1 MALPTL
7 NVTPGSGATINT
19 LPNAPA
25 TTANSVSVAL
35 ATDQSAVPV
44 TAASLPLPT
53 GAMPAIG
60 GSVALAA
67 GTNTVGGVTVADPLS
82 GHSANVFQFHNADN
96 VALGGSAYGVN
107 TGGVAQLLNAA
118 GNLDRQRE
126 AGIDGVPAQGIS
138 SGVTSFAMQFK
149 TSSAGAISAGLQT
162 VTPLAMAGV
171 VGGVNWSIQVGST
184 LVIDT
189 GTNRE
194 VVIVSAITPTS
205 FAAVFGKAHSTTAA
219 PITGFVYN
227 QGRDASGENDGATG
241 SGTAVAAEFEYN
253 AGDPSGGNFDRVR
266 SLNAK
271 GLTTQAITAGGSAA
285 STGVTLAS
293 ATGLQPGT
301 KVLLYKAS
309 AFPASGSFESV
320 NIDLS
325 YSPGSTTVP
334 LASPIVGGV
343 GYDTIGYDAFS
354 ALGPQLNGFLPFGI
368 GIEEAAIFDPVSGK
382 YYAERAAT
390 QDGMSPQNIIA
401 VSLGLWNG
409 VAMDR
414 LTGSSS
420 RGLDVNIKDASIAV
434 NPTASAVTN
443 RSGYIHGAA
452 ASAAVASAGTA
463 GGYAPGDT
471 LTLPTDPTVVTAPVL
486 SVGTTQVVGAPIVTS
501 SGSGG
506 GTGAV
511 TLTGTT
517 GAGLKFTATGTM
529 TSGVL
534 SAVILL
540 TGGSYTANPANLP
553 AEPVT
558 VTGAGAGSA
567 TGVQLSIRMG
577 PATFGLVTGGEY
589 SVQPANPIAPAATSG
604 SGTGA
609 TVSLS
614 AFTAVSTT
622 VASSNP
628 SRTYLA
634 VRNESATQALGLSL
648 SGAASLSGSLSGGL
662 GTTVLAA
669 NGGGYEWGGARVPS
683 NALTLIGQSA
693 FQQFTAWEG

>member
-25 TTANSVSVAL
+25 ATANSVSVAL
-35 ATDQSAVPV
+35 ATDQSPVPV

-53 GAMPAIG
+53 GAMPATG
-60 GSVALAA
+60 GSVALSA
-67 GTNTVGGVTVADPLS
+67 GTSVVGGVTVADPLS

-126 AGIDGVPAQGIS
+126 SGVDGVPAQGIS

-149 TSSAGAISAGLQT
+149 TSSAGAISTGLQT

-171 VGGVNWSIQVGST
+171 VGGVNWSIQVGSA
-184 LVIDT
+184 LAIDS
-189 GTNRE
+189 GANKE
-194 VVIVSAITPTS
+194 VVIVSSVTS
-205 FAAVFGKAHSTTAA
+205 GAFTAVFMKAHSAA
-219 PITGFVYN
+219 SILITGFVYN

-241 SGTAVAAEFEYN
+241 AGTAVAAAYEYN

-266 SLNAK
+266 SVNAK
-271 GLTTQAITAGGSAA
+271 GLTTQTISAGGAA
-285 STGVTLAS
+285 GSTGMTLA
-293 ATGLQPGT
+293 AAAGLQPGT

-309 AFPASGSFESV
+309 TFPAVGSFETV
-320 NIDLS
+320 NVELS
-325 YSPGSTTVP
+325 YVSGSTTVP
-334 LASPIVGGV
+334 LASAIIGGV
-343 GYDTIGYDAFS
+343 GYDTIAYDAFS

-368 GIEEAAIFDPVSGK
+368 GIGEEAIFDPVSGK
-382 YYAERAAT
+382 YHVERAAT
-390 QDGMSPQNIIA
+390 QDGMPPQNIGV

-409 VAMDR
+409 AAMDR
-414 LTGSSS
+414 LTGSAS
-420 RGLDVNIKDASIAV
+420 RGLDVSIKNTSLSV
-434 NPTASAVTN
+434 NPTASAFTN
-443 RSGYIHGAA
+443 RSGYVHGAV
-452 ASAAVASAGTA
+452 ASAAVASAGVA

-486 SVGTTQVVGAPIVTS
+486 SIATTQVVGAPIVAS
-501 SGSGG
+501 SGAGG

-517 GAGLKFTATGTM
+517 GVGVKFTASGTM

-534 SAVILL
+534 SAVTLL
-540 TGGSYTANPANLP
+540 AGGAYSANPAAP
-553 AEPVT
+553 TAEPVT

-567 TGVQLSIRMG
+567 TGVQLSIKLG
-577 PATFGLVTGGEY
+577 PATIGLVAGGEY
-589 SVQPANPIAPAATSG
+589 SVQPTNPITPAATSG
-604 SGTGA
+604 SGAGA
-609 TVSLS
+609 TVSIS

-622 VASSNP
+622 VAGSNA
-628 SRTYLA
+628 SRLYLA

-669 NGGGYEWGGARVPS
+669 NGGGYEWDGNRVPS
-683 NALTLIGQSA
+683 NALTLIGQAA